1 VTHARCATYQK
12 GSQCDIRPLIMR
24 TLLLQFMM
32 EEAHRRVLNIAQ
44 KKIRVNASYLFSL
57 RLASHFTSLSL
68 SAE

>member
-1 VTHARCATYQK
+1 
-12 GSQCDIRPLIMR
+12 MR